1 MKEMRTVMSN
11 RKKVA
16 ILNPYVATRGGGE
29 KHMGY
34 LCQFMEEYYN
44 YDVDIDILVY
54 SNEVF
59 DVNSPDFVT
68 IEDLNEQFSLNLK
81 NTKIRK
87 LDLLQYVRNHKEYLE
102 NKKALEKVT
111 KEYDLFINFMFLS
124 KHIGKAKKN
133 VYEVMFPPLRYR
145 WELNKTIFHKL
156 FGAFLD
162 ELYYRSYDV
171 YISNSKFTNRWQA
184 EYWGESTKN
193 HVVYPPVFSENEI
206 AGRYDES
213 KKKNIIIS
221 VGRFFVSAHSKKQLE
236 MVQFFVNNQDVFK
249 DYEYHLCGVVSD
261 DKADQ
266 EYLQKVRDEAAKV
279 DNVFI
284 HLACSHDELMELYG
298 QAKIFWHGTGYGVD
312 EDKEP
317 EKMEHFGITTVEA
330 MSFGAVPVVINKGGQ
345 KETVSGGVNGFRWD
359 TEEECVNNTKKLIE
373 DDNLR
378 KKFAE
383 KSVELANNYSIE
395 KFYDANRRIFD
406 EYKL

>member
-1 MKEMRTVMSN
+1 
-11 RKKVA
+11 
-16 ILNPYVATRGGGE
+16 
-29 KHMGY
+29 
-34 LCQFMEEYYN
+34 
-44 YDVDIDILVY
+44 
-54 SNEVF
+54 
-59 DVNSPDFVT
+59 
-68 IEDLNEQFSLNLK
+68 
-81 NTKIRK
+81 
-87 LDLLQYVRNHKEYLE
+87 
-102 NKKALEKVT
+102 
-111 KEYDLFINFMFLS
+111 
-124 KHIGKAKKN
+124 
-133 VYEVMFPPLRYR
+133 
-145 WELNKTIFHKL
+145 
-156 FGAFLD
+156 
-162 ELYYRSYDV
+162 
-171 YISNSKFTNRWQA
+171 
-184 EYWGESTKN
+184 
-193 HVVYPPVFSENEI
+193 
-206 AGRYDES
+206 
-213 KKKNIIIS
+213 
-221 VGRFFVSAHSKKQLE
+221 

-266 EYLQKVRDEAAKV
+266 EYLQKVREEAAKV

-298 QAKIFWHGTGYGVD
+298 QAKIFWHGTGCGVD

-345 KETVSGGVNGFRWD
+345 KETVSEGVNGFRWD

>member
-1 MKEMRTVMSN
+1 MSK

-16 ILNPYVATRGGGE
+16 VLNPYVATRGGGE

-44 YDVDIDILVY
+44 HEVDIDILVH

-59 DVNSPDFVT
+59 DVYADDFVT
-68 IEDLNEQFSLNLK
+68 IEDLNRQFGLDLK
-81 NTKIRK
+81 NTQIRRLALPYMPYVDGYK
-87 LDLLQYVRNHKEYLE
+87 QYLK
-102 NKKALEKVT
+102 NKRALERAT

-124 KHIGKAKKN
+124 KHIGKAQKN
-133 VYEVMFPPLRYR
+133 IYEVMFPPLRYR

-162 ELYYRSYDV
+162 ALYYRSYDV
-171 YISNSKFTNRWQA
+171 FISNSQFTNRWQE
-184 EYWGESTKN
+184 EYWGKSQKDY
-193 HVVYPPVFSENEI
+193 VVYPPVFSEKEI
-206 AGRYDES
+206 EGRYEES

-236 MVQFFVNNQDVFK
+236 MVQFFVKHQDIFK
-249 DYEYHLCGVVSD
+249 DYEYHLCGAVSD
-261 DKADQ
+261 DAADR

-284 HLACSHDELMELYG
+284 HLSCGHDELMELYS
-298 QAKIFWHGTGYGVD
+298 QAKIFWHGTGYLVD

-345 KETVSGGVNGFRWD
+345 KETVSEGVNGFRWE
-359 TEEECVNNTKKLIE
+359 TEQECVEKTKKLI
-373 DDNLR
+373 DDDALR
-378 KKFAE
+378 KKFAA
-383 KSVELANNYSIE
+383 KSVELAKNYSIE

-406 EYKL
+406 EYKI